1 MYAYSVG
8 LLHIFSC
15 IFGQNSIDKYRF
27 HDVHDLHQRYRIY
40 GCYYHLEMNPLI
52 GDLKGISMDT
62 EQSLYTGQGI
72 DEDDYW
78 NILRK
83 DLDNLK
89 AISTLMNSHLLSY
102 VANKTTKIELSN
114 SIGRHTLSSL
124 ERSFDRL
131 ISATMSKG
139 LQPLL
144 KKASELGKDMP
155 SWYKEVLGIL
165 QMSVPGYEDRG
176 VKFLHI
182 WRHPVALLETEEIL
196 NFRYSVFDAWRSW
209 ETSTNFANFIV
220 SGNAGRL
227 VVCR

>member
-1 MYAYSVG
+1 M
-8 LLHIFSC
+8 
-15 IFGQNSIDKYRF
+15 
-27 HDVHDLHQRYRIY
+27 
-40 GCYYHLEMNPLI
+40 
-52 GDLKGISMDT
+52 
-62 EQSLYTGQGI
+62 

-102 VANKTTKIELSN
+102 AANKTTKIELSN
-114 SIGRHTLSSL
+114 STGRHTLSSL

-131 ISATMSKG
+131 MLATMSKG
-139 LQPLL
+139 LPPLL
-144 KKASELGKDMP
+144 KKASKLGKDMP

-209 ETSTNFANFIV
+209 RTSTNFTNFIV

-227 VVCR
+227 VSNVSKEFTNTLRLELLELKMKFERIRNEAFQSLDAVINDFADIQRERSTDEKFVL